1 MFEPIPE
8 RRRLPSV
15 GRATR
20 ALVVVGIVVLILT
33 AVFAALMFVQVQVGY
48 ALVLSDPWFRKD
60 VSPVVGT
67 GPTWYMKMPWEQPIL
82 IFYQTDT
89 YEAVIPCFSKDQL
102 EVKIQVLLRWSLNPA
117 KIRELYLKYPRLDYE
132 NVAIKSITEETI
144 RLITKKYTTVD
155 TISLRDVV
163 AQEIENA
170 ILNALKN
177 EPSLASA
184 LTSVEFDLKNI
195 EYPITYTRAIEQKLV
210 KEQEKIAAEFERE
223 RTLILANATAQKYV
237 LEALG
242 QAQARLIIAGST
254 KEAIQLIIESAGMTN
269 TTDTSKIAQLY
280 LSLETLRQI
289 APEIGVLIV
298 GGSGVPMI
306 LQIPQN
312 P

>member
-1 MFEPIPE
+1 MFESIP
-8 RRRLPSV
+8 RGRRLPSV
-15 GRATR
+15 GRTAR
-20 ALVVVGIVVLILT
+20 ALVIVGIVTLVLS
-33 AVFAALMFVQVQVGY
+33 AVLASLMLVQVQVGY
-48 ALVLSDPWFRKD
+48 ALMVSDPWFKRD
-60 VSPVVGT
+60 VSPVVAT

-102 EVKIQVLLRWSLNPA
+102 EVKIQILLRWSLNPT
-117 KIRELYLKYPRLDYE
+117 KIRDLYLKYPRLDYE
-132 NVAIKSITEETI
+132 NIAIKSIAEETI
-144 RLITKKYTTVD
+144 RLITKKYTTLD
-155 TISLRDVV
+155 TIAFRDVV
-163 AQEIENA
+163 AKEIENA

-195 EYPITYTRAIEQKLV
+195 EYPATYTKAIEQKLV

-223 RTLILANATAQKYV
+223 RTLILANATAQKSI

-242 QAQARLIIAGST
+242 QAQARLILAGST
-254 KEAIQLIIESAGMTN
+254 KEAIQLIIESTGITN

-298 GGSGVPMI
+298 GGSGVPII